1 MLFPT
6 AAQRQERGLPTNE
19 DEEAITD
26 IEDLPPLPNDSEM
39 TDIGPEET
47 EEEEQAVTTPISRS
61 FSTPATP
68 PATGRATRS
77 LTKKAELGYSSPTPE
92 PEPEPEPLEPP
103 EAPEPIP
110 RRRGK
115 KLSPFDGWQ
124 RVKASASASASTTSG
139 PSKGRKRGG
148 DPLEKGTGSAS
159 DSKRIKGSPE
169 G

>member
-6 AAQRQERGLPTNE
+6 AAQRQERGLPIDE

-39 TDIGPEET
+39 TDVGPEET
-47 EEEEQAVTTPISRS
+47 EEEAPTVTTPVNHS

-77 LTKKAELGYSSPTPE
+77 STKKAELGYSSPTGPE
-92 PEPEPEPLEPP
+92 PQSDPEPLETP
-103 EAPEPIP
+103 EAPGPVP
-110 RRRGK
+110 RKRGK

-124 RVKASASASASTTSG
+124 RIKGSSSTSTSG
-139 PSKGRKRGG
+139 PSKGKKRGG
-148 DPLEKGTGSAS
+148 DALQKGTGAAG
-159 DSKRIKGSPE
+159 DSKRIKGGWE
-169 G
+169 E